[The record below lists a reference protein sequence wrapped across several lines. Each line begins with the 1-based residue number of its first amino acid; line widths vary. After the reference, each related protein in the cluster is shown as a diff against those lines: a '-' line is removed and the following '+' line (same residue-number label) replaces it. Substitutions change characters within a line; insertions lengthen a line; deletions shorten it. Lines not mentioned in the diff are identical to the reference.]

1 MTTKDEALKQ
11 ALEALEFSKSYLDD
25 LADVHGTSKK
35 AKPGSTAWNVD
46 RAIAALREALA
57 QKDEQE
63 PVVVLLPSEAISL
76 SVDAKLAHD
85 QCRAVAHLANSF
97 AEVYAARAAIV
108 AHDAKL
114 SDLIGD
120 ASASAMEWL
129 GDELNAMDAA
139 TEDDGWLDPIFE
151 AAQKRWP
158 QQPPRRPQK
167 DEHEPVAE
175 ITADDMG
182 RPFNAIRIGAHF
194 YKEIPPVGTKLYTA
208 LPERQPHNLNCTVF
222 VYRHRETGA
231 IRALYTEDARAM
243 TGRDDYEHVASLDPR
258 MWIEHHFDDAA
269 KERQPLT
276 DEQIKGLI
284 EEGVFFGNCK
294 EIVRAIEAA
303 HGIGVEHDA

>member
-1 MTTKDEALKQ
+1 MTTKDEALRL
-11 ALEALEFSKSYLDD
+11 ALEWIEAQPEPRMIG
-25 LADVHGTSKK
+25 A
-35 AKPGSTAWNVD
+35 AKVVQSL
-46 RAIAALREALA
+46 RAALA
-57 QKDEQE
+57 QKDEQALHAGAA
-63 PVVVLLPSEAISL
+63 VPSEAISL
-76 SVDAKLAHD
+76 SGDAKLAHD

-167 DEHEPVAE
+167 DEQEP
-175 ITADDMG
+175 
-182 RPFNAIRIGAHF
+182 IGEAHA
-194 YKEIPPVGTKLYTA
+194 YDSATRYTHCIWDAYVVPVGTKLYTA
-208 LPERQPHNLNCTVF
+208 TP
-222 VYRHRETGA
+222 
-231 IRALYTEDARAM
+231 
-243 TGRDDYEHVASLDPR
+243 
-258 MWIEHHFDDAA
+258 
-269 KERQPLT
+269 KRQPLT

-284 EEGVFFGNCK
+284 EDGVFFGNCK

-303 HGIGVEHDA
+303 HGIGAEHDAR

>member
-1 MTTKDEALKQ
+1 MTTKDEALRL
-11 ALEALEFSKSYLDD
+11 ALEWIEAQPEPRMIG
-25 LADVHGTSKK
+25 A
-35 AKPGSTAWNVD
+35 AKVVQSL
-46 RAIAALREALA
+46 RAALA
-57 QKDEQE
+57 QKDDQALHAGAA
-63 PVVVLLPSEAISL
+63 VPSEAISL
-76 SVDAKLAHD
+76 SGDAKLAHD
-85 QCRAVAHLANSF
+85 QCRAVVQLASSF

-129 GDELNAMDAA
+129 GDELNAMDGIS
-139 TEDDGWLDPIFE
+139 EDDLWLDPIFE

-208 LPERQPHNLNCTVF
+208 PP
-222 VYRHRETGA
+222 
-231 IRALYTEDARAM
+231 
-243 TGRDDYEHVASLDPR
+243 
-258 MWIEHHFDDAA
+258 
-269 KERQPLT
+269 KRQPLT
-276 DEQIKGLI
+276 DVQISHI
-284 EEGVFFGNCK
+284 WDRHIAPVFGKNGINPVVFA
-294 EIVRAIEAA
+294 RAIEAA
-303 HGIGVEHDA
+303 HGIGVEHDTP